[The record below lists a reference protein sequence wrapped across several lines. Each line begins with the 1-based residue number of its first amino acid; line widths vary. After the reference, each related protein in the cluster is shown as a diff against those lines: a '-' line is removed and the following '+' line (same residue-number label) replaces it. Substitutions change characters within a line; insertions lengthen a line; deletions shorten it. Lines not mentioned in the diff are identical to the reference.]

1 MKRRF
6 IYLTLLLGVFAFTSC
21 SDDYLETKPTNAI
34 KEEDAI
40 KTADNLL
47 SALNGIHRSMFMQ
60 YSNQDESGQGSMMIW
75 MDMLGED
82 VVMHSAGN
90 GWWNANY
97 QWVMHR
103 SETGRGNY
111 FAWRFYYK
119 IIANANK
126 IIENVDKS
134 IGLETTKN
142 MVKGEAFAL
151 RGWAHF
157 QLVQLFAARYVPGGV
172 NDHPGVPLMTAT
184 SYEGLPRATVAE
196 VYTQVNADLDSAIY
210 RLDPTR
216 ASGRP
221 EKSHIDI
228 KVARGIKARVAL
240 TQGLWSD
247 AATLANQARQGYNFM
262 TAAQH
267 MLGYSDITNQEW
279 MWGSKQIDDQTT
291 YFYSFF
297 AYMSYN
303 FSSTN
308 IRGNP
313 KKINNVL
320 YNQIPATD
328 VRKGL
333 WYPTVARPPIVLPT
347 TFTIAPFMN
356 RKFLT
361 KATVFQDNGQPNVA
375 LSSVGDVPYMRAAEM
390 YLIEAEALA
399 RQGGQDAAAANV
411 LFTLARNRNASYVL
425 STNTGQALI
434 DEIMIQRRIEL
445 WGEGFRFLDLKRL
458 NLPLNRTGANHNATL
473 AGQVMSVAAG
483 SNEWVFLIPKDE
495 LNANK
500 QIGAQNP

>member
-1 MKRRF
+1 MKRRL
-6 IYLTLLLGVFAFTSC
+6 IYLTLLLGIFAFSSC
-21 SDDYLETKPTNAI
+21 SEDYLETTPTSAIAESDAFKTTDNA
-34 KEEDAI
+34 
-40 KTADNLL
+40 LM
-47 SALNGIHRSMFMQ
+47 ALNGIHRSMFMQ
-60 YSNQDESGQGSMMIW
+60 YSNQDESGQGSVMIW

-111 FAWRFYYK
+111 FAWSFYYK
-119 IIANANK
+119 IIANANM
-126 IIENVDKS
+126 IIANVDKAV
-134 IGLETTKN
+134 GPTNVKN
-142 MVKGEAFAL
+142 MIKGEAFAL

-157 QLVQLFAARYVPGGV
+157 QLVQMFAGRYVPGGV
-172 NDHPGVPLMTAT
+172 NDHAGVPLMTFNT
-184 SYEGLPRATVAE
+184 QEGQPRATVAA

-210 RLDPTR
+210 RLDPSR
-216 ASGRP
+216 ALSRSA
-221 EKSHIDI
+221 KSHINVN
-228 KVARGIKARVAL
+228 VAKGIKARVAL
-240 TQGLWSD
+240 TQGSWSS
-247 AATLANQARQGYNFM
+247 AATLANEARQGFSFM
-262 TAAQH
+262 SAAQH
-267 MLGYSDITNQEW
+267 LQGYSDIANPEW
-279 MWGSKQIDDQTT
+279 MWGSMQIDDQTT

-308 IRGNP
+308 IRNNP
-313 KKINNVL
+313 KKINSTL
-320 YNQIPATD
+320 YNLIPATD

-333 WYPTVARPPIVLPT
+333 WLPTVARPPIVLPT
-347 TFTIAPFMN
+347 TFTIAPYMN

-361 KATVFQDNGQPNVA
+361 KATVFQGSQPTIA
-375 LSSVGDVPYMRAAEM
+375 TSSVGDVPYMRVAEM

-399 RQGGQDAAAANV
+399 RQGGQDAAAASV
-411 LFTLARNRNASYVL
+411 LYSLANNRNTAYTL

-434 DEIMIQRRIEL
+434 DEIMLQRRIEL

-458 NLPLNRTGANHNATL
+458 NLPLDRTGANHNPTL
-473 AGQVMSVAAG
+473 AGQVMTVAAG
-483 SNEWVFLIPKDE
+483 TNEWVFLIPKDE